1 MQLSPKLRVSKIS
14 EISEI
19 EQPICEK
26 EIENKK
32 IRVGC
37 EVFNYYTVKS
47 CTL

>member
-1 MQLSPKLRVSKIS
+1 MQLSPKLRVSKVS

-32 IRVGC
+32 LRVGYKII
-37 EVFNYYTVKS
+37 NPYIIKS